1 MALQS
6 TKQRFCDA
14 ARRFATQTAI
24 DRGGR
29 RITYA
34 ELERQSNR
42 MANALLRRGAV
53 NGALVAVV
61 ADDPIEVSTA
71 LLGVLKSG
79 GIFMPLDPSF
89 PLNRLQTMTSQ
100 AEPQFYVVEERCAE
114 LSAQIGA
121 SPESCLNLN
130 EIDRED
136 DTCPDVS
143 RSADDGCSIYF
154 TSGSTGRP
162 KAILGRLS
170 GIDHFVRW
178 EIEALGIGPGTR
190 VSQLASPSFDG
201 FLKDVFVP
209 LCAGGTVC
217 APESRSVVL
226 DAARLADWV
235 DIEGLEVLQCVP
247 SVFRSLLNLK
257 LEPHYFEALKWV
269 VLAGEPLLPSDV
281 QRWADVF
288 GDRVRL
294 VNLYGPTETTVTK
307 FAHFVQTADSKLR
320 SVPIGKPI
328 RGAAAIVLDGGGQPC
343 GAGDVGEIYIRTP
356 YRALGYY
363 GDPELT
369 RQAFVQNPFSSDPD
383 DIVYRTGD
391 FGRVLNDGNFEFL
404 GRRDQ
409 QVKIR
414 GVRVELGEVE
424 SLLCGHPSVREA
436 AVVDREDAGGNKYL
450 CAYVVLKNGDGASG
464 LRQHLA
470 DRLPE
475 FMQPSAIV
483 TLEELPR
490 TLNGK
495 IDRKALPT
503 LEQAREQQGA
513 GTEYRP
519 RTAVEE
525 IVAGIWSEVLR
536 LPRVGLEE
544 NFFELGG
551 HSLLATQIISR
562 VREALQVDLP
572 LRVLFEAPSAGALA
586 ERIEEERQQGTGVQN
601 EPIRRVERNG
611 ELALSYAQQRM
622 WFLEQLAEGSAAYH
636 LAMGLRAMGSLN
648 IGLLEQTWQEVVR
661 RHEVLRTSFP
671 ARQGEPVQVIG
682 RAERVRLPLVD
693 LGRLGEE
700 ERVGE
705 AERISGEQAQRS
717 FDLSR
722 GPLVRAVLVRL
733 QESEHVVLF
742 TMHHIISDG
751 WSFQVVTRELNRLY
765 ESYGGGQVS
774 SLSELG
780 IQYAD
785 YAAWQRTWLSG
796 EQLQERLEYW
806 RKQLEGAEVRLQL
819 PQRQRRPAVQ
829 RHRGRR
835 QEVALDGELVRGLR
849 ELSRR
854 QGSTLYMTLLS
865 GFAALLYQYTGQDE
879 VVVGSV
885 IANREREEVEQLIGF
900 VANTLVLRVNV
911 GGEPSFGELMRR
923 VRETCLGAYAHQMPP
938 EKLVEGLGRQG

>member
-1 MALQS
+1 MPDSSQVMTRQDVHNLISEAAALL
-6 TKQRFCDA
+6 KDEV
-14 ARRFATQTAI
+14 AI
-24 DRGGR
+24 NRVSR
-29 RITYA
+29 QITYS
-34 ELERQSNR
+34 ELERRSNR
-42 MANALLRRGAV
+42 LANGLLRRGAAK
-53 NGALVAVV
+53 GAMVAIV
-61 ADDPIEVSTA
+61 AENPIEVTIA
-71 LLGVLKSG
+71 LLGVLKAG
-79 GIFMPLDPSF
+79 GIFVPLDPGF
-89 PLNRLQTMTSQ
+89 PLKRLQTMTSQ
-100 AEPQFYVVEERCAE
+100 VQPRWYVVEERCAE
-114 LSAQIGA
+114 LSARIGA
-121 SPESCLNLN
+121 ASDSSLMLN
-130 EIDRED
+130 EIDGED
-136 DTCPDVS
+136 DVS
-143 RSADDGCSIYF
+143 PEGPWSPDDGCSIYF

-178 EIEALGIGPGTR
+178 EIEALGIGAGTR

-217 APESRSVVL
+217 APESRRVVL

-235 DIEGLEVLQCVP
+235 DVEGIEVLQCVP

-257 LEPHYFEALKWV
+257 LEPHYFGALKWV

-281 QRWADVF
+281 QRWTAAF

-307 FAHFVQTADSKLR
+307 FCHFVQPEDAGRPSI
-320 SVPIGKPI
+320 PIGKPI
-328 RGAAAIVLDGGGQPC
+328 PGADAMVVNSKGESCRSGK
-343 GAGDVGEIYIRTP
+343 VGEIYIRTP

-450 CAYVVLKNGDGASG
+450 CAYVALKNGDGASG
-464 LRQHLA
+464 LREHLA
-470 DRLPE
+470 ERLPE
-475 FMQPSAIV
+475 FMRPSAIV
-483 TLEELPR
+483 TLAELPR

-513 GTEYRP
+513 GTENRP

-572 LRVLFEAPSAGALA
+572 LRVLFEAPTAGALA

-611 ELALSYAQQRM
+611 GLALSYAQQRM

-636 LAMGLRAMGSLN
+636 LAMGLRAMGWLN

-751 WSFQVVTRELNRLY
+751 WSFQV
-765 ESYGGGQVS
+765 
-774 SLSELG
+774 
-780 IQYAD
+780 
-785 YAAWQRTWLSG
+785 
-796 EQLQERLEYW
+796 
-806 RKQLEGAEVRLQL
+806 
-819 PQRQRRPAVQ
+819 
-829 RHRGRR
+829 
-835 QEVALDGELVRGLR
+835 
-849 ELSRR
+849 
-854 QGSTLYMTLLS
+854 
-865 GFAALLYQYTGQDE
+865 
-879 VVVGSV
+879 
-885 IANREREEVEQLIGF
+885 
-900 VANTLVLRVNV
+900 
-911 GGEPSFGELMRR
+911 
-923 VRETCLGAYAHQMPP
+923 
-938 EKLVEGLGRQG
+938 